1 MFITVTNEFFK
12 FKYIFSIHDIETSL
26 SMITGNKNAPKL
38 EAFGLLEGTNS
49 HITTILLINNLLF
62 NHEFLR
68 VENIKNWHLSDRI
81 QIFILF
87 PKLR

>member
-1 MFITVTNEFFK
+1 MN
-12 FKYIFSIHDIETSL
+12 DIETPL

-49 HITTILLINNLLF
+49 HITTILLINNLRF
-62 NHEFLR
+62 YREFLR

-81 QIFILF
+81 QIFIF
-87 PKLR
+87 ISKLR